1 MCVSTAVK
9 GSPVSTDF
17 EILDPRF
24 GRLVNSTAQL
34 EKLFTGCRWTEGPA
48 YFPASRY
55 LLWSDLPNNRILRY
69 DEEDGHVSVFRRPSN
84 YANGNTV
91 DRQGRLVTC
100 EHLGRRVTRTEHDG
114 RVTVIASAWQGKRLN
129 SPNDVVVKSDGS
141 IWFTDPSY
149 GIGDDYQG
157 ARAESE
163 IGACNVYRVDGTTGA
178 MSIVAGDF
186 VRPNGLAFSPDETRL
201 YIVDSGR
208 TEGLENP
215 THIRVFNV
223 GGDVRLAGGAEF
235 AACDVGL
242 FDGLRVDEAGR
253 LWVSTGEGIECYEAN
268 GDLIGRIRVPEV
280 VSNCVFGGQS
290 RNRLFITAA
299 TSIYA
304 VYLLTNGAPT
314 F

>member
-1 MCVSTAVK
+1 
-9 GSPVSTDF
+9 
-17 EILDPRF
+17 
-24 GRLVNSTAQL
+24 
-34 EKLFTGCRWTEGPA
+34 
-48 YFPASRY
+48 
-55 LLWSDLPNNRILRY
+55 
-69 DEEDGHVSVFRRPSN
+69 
-84 YANGNTV
+84 
-91 DRQGRLVTC
+91 
-100 EHLGRRVTRTEHDG
+100 
-114 RVTVIASAWQGKRLN
+114 
-129 SPNDVVVKSDGS
+129 
-141 IWFTDPSY
+141 
-149 GIGDDYQG
+149 
-157 ARAESE
+157 
-163 IGACNVYRVDGTTGA
+163 

-208 TEGLENP
+208 TKGLENP

-223 GGDVRLAGGAEF
+223 DGDVRLAGGAEF

-242 FDGLRVDEAGR
+242 FDGLRLDEAGR

>member
-1 MCVSTAVK
+1 V
-9 GSPVSTDF
+9 PTDF

-24 GRLVNSTAQL
+24 DRLVNATTQL

-48 YFPASRY
+48 YFPASRC

-69 DEEDGHVSVFRRPSN
+69 DEEDGHVSVFRKPSN

-223 GGDVRLAGGAEF
+223 DGDVRLAGGAEF